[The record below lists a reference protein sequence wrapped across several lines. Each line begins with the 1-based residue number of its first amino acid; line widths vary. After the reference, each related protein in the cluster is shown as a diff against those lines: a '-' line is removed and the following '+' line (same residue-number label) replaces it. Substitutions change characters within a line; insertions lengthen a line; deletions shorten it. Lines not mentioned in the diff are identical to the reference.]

1 MTDEVPAEIQR
12 LFAELREA
20 YARVNLAVPSTESFS
35 DVAAH
40 DKFVGESNK
49 ASAIVQRIREL
60 QGL

>member
-20 YARVNLAVPSTESFS
+20 YARVNLAVPSAESFS
-35 DVAAH
+35 DAAAH
-40 DKFVGESNK
+40 HKFVGESHR
-49 ASAIVQRIREL
+49 ASAIIQRIREL